1 MQEIGAIHFSP
12 EGLMVLNV
20 VLALVMFGIALD
32 LTKEDFINLWR
43 NKKSAL
49 VGLGAHFILL
59 PLLTFILVKILH
71 PSPGVALGMIL
82 VGACPGG
89 NMSNMFTH
97 MSKGNT
103 ALAVGMTSVSHLLAI
118 VLTPF
123 NFSLYGSLDP
133 ETNALLRTIHISL
146 FDVFVTV
153 GIVVI
158 VPLAIGMLLNYYKPV
173 LAGRMKK
180 VMKNFSLIA
189 FGLFLIAAFAA
200 NAKVFIASMPVI
212 MPLVI
217 LHNAVALGSGY
228 AIAAAFRL
236 PFADRK
242 TITFETGIQNSG
254 LGLILIFTFFNGMP
268 EMAIVAA
275 SWGVWHLISG
285 GTLAWWWG
293 RQKLVSSQA

>member
-1 MQEIGAIHFSP
+1 MQEIGKIHFSP

-32 LTKEDFINLWR
+32 LTKDDFIQLWR

-59 PLLTFILVKILH
+59 PLITFLLVKILH

-89 NMSNMFTH
+89 TMSNMFTH

-133 ETNALLRTIHISL
+133 ETNALLRTIQISL

-173 LAGRMKK
+173 LAGSMKK

-189 FGLFLIAAFAA
+189 FALFLVAAFAA
-200 NAKVFIASMPVI
+200 NAKVFIASMPII

-236 PFADRK
+236 PFGDRK

-275 SWGVWHLISG
+275 SWGVWHLVSG